1 MPTSMVRTG
10 LSGATL
16 RHDNRECA
24 YRRGHTRGAVHGVSK
39 AASYIRE
46 LNEQVVMA
54 HEVL

>member
-1 MPTSMVRTG
+1 MVRTG